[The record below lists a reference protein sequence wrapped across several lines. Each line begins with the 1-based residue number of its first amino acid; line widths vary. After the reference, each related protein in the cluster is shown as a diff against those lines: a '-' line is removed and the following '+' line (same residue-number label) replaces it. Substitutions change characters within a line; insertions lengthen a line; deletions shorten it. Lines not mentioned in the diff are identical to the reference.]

1 MTDRCIIKGGGQT
14 IKKRMIAALLLV
26 LLLALTAC
34 GRKDELPEEVIL
46 GGRLYFVFEGMNLD
60 PPVTPTEADYA
71 GTIKSCR
78 QPAPAENEET
88 NVSSLVGQPYALV
101 EGNYFVLYG
110 DKWTVCTVPGEV
122 E

>member
-1 MTDRCIIKGGGQT
+1 MPG
-14 IKKRMIAALLLV
+14 
-26 LLLALTAC
+26 
-34 GRKDELPEEVIL
+34 P
-46 GGRLYFVFEGMNLD
+46 
-60 PPVTPTEADYA
+60 
-71 GTIKSCR
+71 SSHSR

-88 NVSSLVGQPYALV
+88 NVSSLVGQPYGLV

>member
-1 MTDRCIIKGGGQT
+1 M
-14 IKKRMIAALLLV
+14 KKWIVAALLLI
-26 LLLALTAC
+26 LLALTAC
-34 GRKDELPEEVIL
+34 GRKDELPEEVML
-46 GGRLYFVFEGMNLD
+46 DGRLYFVFEGLNLD

-71 GTIKSCR
+71 GTIKSW